1 MTDIANGEPKAET
14 LQFLVGFDELD
25 DPDCGLAGAAAQQLH
40 IDLRVESADRFLATR
55 PGQAASSH
63 LSPPPRYALAVEP
76 HLKWLIDTVIGEMVG
91 HYPAPFAV
99 ELRYPLPGEKEGSA
113 SLVRLDH
120 PDAPAYSL
128 SGTVVTTD
136 LKQTVQE
143 AGRKGQNLV
152 VLLADRHQRFLD
164 SDYGDADAETVKT
177 NQTNR
182 AANAGEVTGIY
193 LTPALSE
200 PSICISQYLPHEK
213 GAILM
218 LAREY
223 QPVKYQAAI
232 SPAV

>member
-1 MTDIANGEPKAET
+1 
-14 LQFLVGFDELD
+14 
-25 DPDCGLAGAAAQQLH
+25 
-40 IDLRVESADRFLATR
+40 
-55 PGQAASSH
+55 
-63 LSPPPRYALAVEP
+63 
-76 HLKWLIDTVIGEMVG
+76 MVG

-99 ELRYPLPGEKEGSA
+99 ELRYPLPGKKEGSA
-113 SLVRLDH
+113 YIVRLDH

-152 VLLADRHQRFLD
+152 VLLADRYRRFLER
-164 SDYGDADAETVKT
+164 DYGDADAETVKT
-177 NQTNR
+177 NHANLS
-182 AANAGEVTGIY
+182 ANAGEVTGVY

-213 GAILM
+213 GAIIM

-223 QPVKYQAAI
+223 QPVKYQVVI
-232 SPAV
+232 SPAG

>member
-1 MTDIANGEPKAET
+1 
-14 LQFLVGFDELD
+14 
-25 DPDCGLAGAAAQQLH
+25 
-40 IDLRVESADRFLATR
+40 
-55 PGQAASSH
+55 
-63 LSPPPRYALAVEP
+63 
-76 HLKWLIDTVIGEMVG
+76 MVG
-91 HYPAPFAV
+91 HYPSPFAV

-128 SGTVVTTD
+128 SGTVVTTA

-152 VLLADRHQRFLD
+152 VLLADRYRRFLER
-164 SDYGDADAETVKT
+164 DYGDADAETVKT
-177 NQTNR
+177 NHANLS
-182 AANAGEVTGIY
+182 ANAGEVTGVY

-213 GAILM
+213 GAVLM

-223 QPVKYQAAI
+223 QAVKYQPAARQ
-232 SPAV
+232 AV

>member
-1 MTDIANGEPKAET
+1 MTDTGSSDPQAES
-14 LQFLVGFDELD
+14 LQFLVGFDELA
-25 DPDCGLAGAAAQQLH
+25 DPDCGIAGAAAQQLH
-40 IDLRVESADRFLATR
+40 IDLCVESADRFLVTR
-55 PGQAASSH
+55 PGQASSRH
-63 LSPPPRYALAVEP
+63 LPPPPPRCPLAAAP
-76 HLKWLIDTVIGEMVG
+76 PLKMLIDTVIGEMVG

-136 LKQTVQE
+136 LKQTVQK
-143 AGRKGQNLV
+143 AGQNGQNLV

-164 SDYGDADAETVKT
+164 GDYGDAEAQTVKT

-193 LTPALSE
+193 LAPALSE

-213 GAILM
+213 GAIMM

-223 QPVKYQAAI
+223 QAVKYQ
-232 SPAV
+232 PASSR

>member
-1 MTDIANGEPKAET
+1 MTDTGSSDPQAES
-14 LQFLVGFDELD
+14 LQFLVGFDELA
-25 DPDCGLAGAAAQQLH
+25 DPDCGIAGAAAQQLH
-40 IDLRVESADRFLATR
+40 IDLRVASADCILATR
-55 PGQAASSH
+55 PGHGSSRY
-63 LSPPPRYALAVEP
+63 LAPRCAFAVEP

-113 SLVRLDH
+113 SIARLNH

-136 LKQTVQE
+136 LKDTVQK
-143 AGRKGQNLV
+143 AGQNGQNLV

-164 SDYGDADAETVKT
+164 GDYGDADAETVRT

-182 AANAGEVTGIY
+182 AANASEVTGIY
-193 LTPALSE
+193 LTPALPE
-200 PSICISQYLPHEK
+200 PSVCISQYLPHEK

-223 QPVKYQAAI
+223 QAVKYQ
-232 SPAV
+232 PASRQAG